1 MPGPPVVEVAGDT
14 NWPERVDAIVVGG
27 GIVGTSTALE
37 LADQGLSVAL
47 CEKGGIGHEQSS
59 RNWGWVRAGDR
70 DTRELPLM
78 MHALDLWDSM
88 HQRTGRDVG
97 FVRSGITFAIHSDQE
112 AAHLE
117 HWRRTASELG
127 VVTEMLT
134 ETDLAHA
141 FPDAPKTGFGAMV
154 TPFDGRA
161 EPQKAAP
168 AIAEAVRARGGQVLT
183 GCAVRGFETTAGR
196 VSAVVT
202 EHGPIACEAAVIAGG
217 AWSKLLCRQ
226 QGMRFPQLNILNA
239 VVRTQP
245 MAGGPEGAFWSEDF
259 AFRKRQDGG
268 YTIANG
274 SANIV
279 DLVPDSLRYG
289 LQFTDLIRAN
299 WASMKLRLGR
309 QFLAELPAMGRGDLD
324 RPGPFER
331 TRVLDPRPSKRFT
344 VDLLRQLGEQWPYFA
359 QATIAQ
365 AWAGYID
372 MTPDEIPVISPLDD
386 VPGLFLASGFSGH
399 GFGLGPGAGRLAADL
414 VTGNDPI
421 VDPTPF
427 RFSRFSD
434 GSRIDVHGGRRA
446 ADRAAGA

>member
-1 MPGPPVVEVAGDT
+1 MPGPPVIEVLGD
-14 NWPERVDAIVVGG
+14 PALPAQVDVVVVGG
-27 GIVGTSTALE
+27 GIVGTSAALE
-37 LADQGLSVAL
+37 LVDQGLSVAL

-70 DTRELPLM
+70 DERELPLM

-97 FVRSGITFAIHSDQE
+97 FVRSGITFAIHSAQE

-117 HWRRTASELG
+117 RWRKAASEHG
-127 VVTEMLT
+127 VVAEMLT
-134 ETDLAHA
+134 EAALAHA
-141 FPDAPKTGFGAMV
+141 FPNAPKTGFGAMV
-154 TPFDGRA
+154 TPLDGRA

-168 AIAEAVRARGGQVLT
+168 AIAEAVRAKGGHILT
-183 GCAVRGFETTAGR
+183 ACAARGFETTAGR

-202 EHGPIACEAAVIAGG
+202 ERGPIACEAAVIAGG

-226 QGMRFPQLNILNA
+226 QGLRFPQLNILNA
-239 VVRTQP
+239 VVRTEP
-245 MAGGPEGAFWSEDF
+245 LAGGPEGAFWSEDF

-299 WASMKLRLGR
+299 RASMKLRLGR
-309 QFLAELPAMGRGDLD
+309 QFLVEIPMMWRADLD

-344 VDLLRQLGEQWPYFA
+344 VDLLRQLGEQWPFFA

-372 MTPDEIPVISPLDD
+372 MTPDEIPVISPLDA

-414 VTGNDPI
+414 VTGNTPI

-434 GSRIDVHGGRRA
+434 GSSIDVHDGRRGA
-446 ADRAAGA
+446 ERAANL